1 MKYFLILHFIFF
13 AFNSI
18 IAQSV
23 DRIEAI
29 IGDEVVLKSDM
40 KINTYNILIKV
51 ILSLC
56 LLNVSLLKIYYFKGY

>member
-29 IGDEVVLKSDM
+29 IGDEVVLKSD
-40 KINTYNILIKV
+40 IENQYLQY
-51 ILSLC
+51 
-56 LLNVSLLKIYYFKGY
+56 LNQGN